1 MISIAKINHF
11 GLVAKQNQNNL
22 IVFNIVSRFK
32 QNTAMTE
39 ISKEL
44 SNYLS
49 DRGLTQKSIAT
60 TLGVSEQ
67 FVNALVNGRRAFGRK
82 TSQDWQKHFGLS
94 AVWLMT
100 GEGDMLSS
108 TSSAKPQQSKKAER
122 VTDDEAYKVPLV
134 PISALAGSLND
145 FSLSVKR
152 DDCETVISPIKDIDM
167 AIKISGDSMEP
178 EYPADSQVFV
188 KKINER
194 AFLEWGRVYVLNTC
208 NGIVIKRLM
217 PTADPNT
224 VLCESIN
231 PKYPPFEVN
240 LENVNGVY
248 RVMMCMS
255 FK

>member
-1 MISIAKINHF
+1 MNTVKDRTLEFIK
-11 GLVAKQNQNNL
+11 
-22 IVFNIVSRFK
+22 FK
-32 QNTAMTE
+32 
-39 ISKEL
+39 
-44 SNYLS
+44 
-49 DRGLTQKSIAT
+49 GLTMKAFEQRCDLSTGYVTSMRK
-60 TLGVSEQ
+60 GYGSEKLNN
-67 FVNALVNGRRAFGRK
+67 VLTAFPELNRE
-82 TSQDWQKHFGLS
+82 
-94 AVWLMT
+94 WLLY

-108 TSSAKPQQSKKAER
+108 SSSAQPQPSVKNER

-134 PISALAGSLND
+134 PISALGGSLND
-145 FSLSVKR
+145 FNLAVKR

-178 EYPADSQVFV
+178 EYPSDSQVFI
-188 KKINER
+188 KKVNER

-217 PTADPNT
+217 PTNDPNT

-248 RVMMCMS
+248 RVIMCMS

>member
-1 MISIAKINHF
+1 MISIAKVNYF
-11 GLVAKQNQNNL
+11 GLVTKQNQINL
-22 IVFNIVSRFK
+22 LVFNIVSRFK
-32 QNTAMTE
+32 QKTAMTE

-44 SNYLS
+44 SKYLN

-82 TSQDWQKHFGLS
+82 TSQEWQKHFGLS
-94 AVWLMT
+94 AVWLLT

-108 TSSAKPQQSKKAER
+108 TSSAQPQPSVKNER
-122 VTDDEAYKVPLV
+122 VVDDEAYKVPLV
-134 PISALAGSLND
+134 PISALGGSLND
-145 FSLSVKR
+145 FNTTVCR

-178 EYPADSQVFV
+178 EYPSGSTVLI
-188 KKINER
+188 KKINEH
-194 AFLEWGRVYVLNTC
+194 AFLEWGKVYVLSTC
-208 NGIVIKRLM
+208 NGTVIKRLM
-217 PTADPNT
+217 PTDDPNK

-231 PKYPPFEVN
+231 PKYPPFEVS
-240 LENVNGVY
+240 LEHVYGVY
-248 RVMMCMS
+248 IVMMCMS

>member
-1 MISIAKINHF
+1 MKK
-11 GLVAKQNQNNL
+11 GE
-22 IVFNIVSRFK
+22 R
-32 QNTAMTE
+32 
-39 ISKEL
+39 
-44 SNYLS
+44 
-49 DRGLTQKSIAT
+49 LTQAIDYLKKTGKAKTLDDIANVIQRSKT
-60 TLGVSEQ
+60 NISS
-67 FVNALVNGRRAFGRK
+67 AANGNHRYLTDKFL
-82 TSQDWQKHFGLS
+82 SHFNMCYDNMFNLK
-94 AVWLMT
+94 WLLT

-108 TSSAKPQQSKKAER
+108 SSSAKPQPSAKAER
-122 VTDDEAYKVPLV
+122 LSDDEAYKVPLV
-134 PISALAGSLND
+134 PISALGGSLND
-145 FSLSVKR
+145 FNLAVCR
-152 DDCETVISPIKDIDM
+152 ADCETVISPIKDIDM

-178 EYPADSQVFV
+178 EYPSGSQVLI
-188 KKINER
+188 KKVNER

>member
-1 MISIAKINHF
+1 MEK
-11 GLVAKQNQNNL
+11 GE
-22 IVFNIVSRFK
+22 R
-32 QNTAMTE
+32 
-39 ISKEL
+39 
-44 SNYLS
+44 
-49 DRGLTQKSIAT
+49 LTQAIDYLKKTGKAKTLDDIANVIQRSKT
-60 TLGVSEQ
+60 NISS
-67 FVNALVNGRRAFGRK
+67 AANGNHRYLTDKFL
-82 TSQDWQKHFGLS
+82 SHFNMCYDNIFSLK
-94 AVWLMT
+94 WLIT

-108 TSSAKPQQSKKAER
+108 SSSAQPQPSVKNER
-122 VTDDEAYKVPLV
+122 VADDEVYKVPLV
-134 PISALAGSLND
+134 PISALGGSLND
-145 FSLSVKR
+145 FNTTVCR

-178 EYPADSQVFV
+178 EYPSDSQVFV
-188 KKINER
+188 KKVNER

-217 PTADPNT
+217 PTNDPNT

>member
-1 MISIAKINHF
+1 MNPRNKVIELIAEKENMTISQLA
-11 GLVAKQNQNNL
+11 Q
-22 IVFNIVSRFK
+22 
-32 QNTAMTE
+32 
-39 ISKEL
+39 
-44 SNYLS
+44 
-49 DRGLTQKSIAT
+49 
-60 TLGVSEQ
+60 TLGKPANSLYDIQKGKIKGISEKLADLLLQ
-67 FVNALVNGRRAFGRK
+67 KFPYYNK
-82 TSQDWQKHFGLS
+82 T
-94 AVWLMT
+94 WLMT

-108 TSSAKPQQSKKAER
+108 SSSAQPQPSVKNER
-122 VTDDEAYKVPLV
+122 MADDEAYKVPLV
-134 PISALAGSLND
+134 PVSALAGSLND

-178 EYPADSQVFV
+178 EYPSDSQVFV

-217 PTADPNT
+217 PTNDPNT

>member
-1 MISIAKINHF
+1 MRERFERFDKYMKLK
-11 GLVAKQNQNNL
+11 GLNDNQVTN
-22 IVFNIVSRFK
+22 
-32 QNTAMTE
+32 E
-39 ISKEL
+39 CGL
-44 SNYLS
+44 SQGLLGQARTGKS
-49 DRGLTQKSIAT
+49 DLGAKSIDKI
-60 TLGVSEQ
+60 LNVY
-67 FVNALVNGRRAFGRK
+67 
-82 TSQDWQKHFGLS
+82 QDLNK
-94 AVWLMT
+94 VWLLT

-108 TSSAKPQQSKKAER
+108 SSSTQPQPSVKNER
-122 VTDDEAYKVPLV
+122 VADDEAYKVPLV
-134 PISALAGSLND
+134 PISALGGSLND
-145 FSLSVKR
+145 FNLAVKR

-178 EYPADSQVFV
+178 EYPSDSQVFV

-217 PTADPNT
+217 PTNDPNT

-248 RVMMCMS
+248 RVIMCMS

>member
-1 MISIAKINHF
+1 MREKFERFDKYMKHKGLNDNQVTVECKLSQGLLGQARKGKSDLGAKAIDKI
-11 GLVAKQNQNNL
+11 L
-22 IVFNIVSRFK
+22 
-32 QNTAMTE
+32 NTYQDL
-39 ISKEL
+39 SK
-44 SNYLS
+44 
-49 DRGLTQKSIAT
+49 
-60 TLGVSEQ
+60 
-67 FVNALVNGRRAFGRK
+67 
-82 TSQDWQKHFGLS
+82 
-94 AVWLMT
+94 VWLMT

-178 EYPADSQVFV
+178 EYPSDSQVFV
-188 KKINER
+188 KKVNER

-248 RVMMCMS
+248 RVMLCMS

>member
-1 MISIAKINHF
+1 MNTVKDRTLEFIK
-11 GLVAKQNQNNL
+11 
-22 IVFNIVSRFK
+22 FK
-32 QNTAMTE
+32 
-39 ISKEL
+39 
-44 SNYLS
+44 
-49 DRGLTQKSIAT
+49 GLTMKAFEQRCDLSTGYVTSMRK
-60 TLGVSEQ
+60 GYGSEKLNN
-67 FVNALVNGRRAFGRK
+67 VLTAFPELNRE
-82 TSQDWQKHFGLS
+82 
-94 AVWLMT
+94 WLLY

-108 TSSAKPQQSKKAER
+108 SSSAQPQPSVKNER
-122 VTDDEAYKVPLV
+122 VVDDEAYKVPLV

-178 EYPADSQVFV
+178 EYPSDSQVFV

-217 PTADPNT
+217 PTNDPNT

-248 RVMMCMS
+248 RVIMCMS

>member
-1 MISIAKINHF
+1 MNTVKDRTLEFIK
-11 GLVAKQNQNNL
+11 
-22 IVFNIVSRFK
+22 FK
-32 QNTAMTE
+32 
-39 ISKEL
+39 
-44 SNYLS
+44 
-49 DRGLTQKSIAT
+49 GLTMKAFEQRCDLSTGYVTSMRK
-60 TLGVSEQ
+60 GYGSEKLNN
-67 FVNALVNGRRAFGRK
+67 VLTAFPELNRE
-82 TSQDWQKHFGLS
+82 
-94 AVWLMT
+94 WLLY

-108 TSSAKPQQSKKAER
+108 TSSAQPQPSVKNER
-122 VTDDEAYKVPLV
+122 VADDEAYKVPLV
-134 PISALAGSLND
+134 PVSALAGSLND

-178 EYPADSQVFV
+178 EYPSDSQVFI
-188 KKINER
+188 KKVNER

-217 PTADPNT
+217 PTNDPNT

-248 RVMMCMS
+248 RVIMCMS

>member
-1 MISIAKINHF
+1 MNTVKDRTLEFIK
-11 GLVAKQNQNNL
+11 
-22 IVFNIVSRFK
+22 FK
-32 QNTAMTE
+32 
-39 ISKEL
+39 
-44 SNYLS
+44 
-49 DRGLTQKSIAT
+49 GLTMKAFEQRCDLSTGYVTSMRK
-60 TLGVSEQ
+60 GYGSEKLNN
-67 FVNALVNGRRAFGRK
+67 VLTAFPELNRE
-82 TSQDWQKHFGLS
+82 
-94 AVWLMT
+94 WLLY

-108 TSSAKPQQSKKAER
+108 SSSAQPQPSVKNER
-122 VTDDEAYKVPLV
+122 VADDEAYKVPLV

-178 EYPADSQVFV
+178 EYPSDSQVFV

-217 PTADPNT
+217 PTNDPNT

>member
-1 MISIAKINHF
+1 MNTVKDRTLEFIK
-11 GLVAKQNQNNL
+11 
-22 IVFNIVSRFK
+22 FK
-32 QNTAMTE
+32 
-39 ISKEL
+39 
-44 SNYLS
+44 
-49 DRGLTQKSIAT
+49 GLTMKAFEQRCDLSTGYVTSMRK
-60 TLGVSEQ
+60 GYGSEKLNN
-67 FVNALVNGRRAFGRK
+67 VLTAFPELNRE
-82 TSQDWQKHFGLS
+82 
-94 AVWLMT
+94 WLLY

-108 TSSAKPQQSKKAER
+108 SSSAQPQPSVKNEHVA
-122 VTDDEAYKVPLV
+122 DDEAYKVPLV

-178 EYPADSQVFV
+178 EYPSDSQVFV

-217 PTADPNT
+217 PTNDPNT

-248 RVMMCMS
+248 RVIMCMS

>member
-1 MISIAKINHF
+1 MRERFERFDKYMKHKGLNDNQVTVECKLSQGLLGQARKGKSDLGTKTIEKI
-11 GLVAKQNQNNL
+11 L
-22 IVFNIVSRFK
+22 NI
-32 QNTAMTE
+32 
-39 ISKEL
+39 
-44 SNYLS
+44 Y
-49 DRGLTQKSIAT
+49 
-60 TLGVSEQ
+60 
-67 FVNALVNGRRAFGRK
+67 
-82 TSQDWQKHFGLS
+82 QDLNK
-94 AVWLMT
+94 VWLMT

-134 PISALAGSLND
+134 PVSALAGSLND

>member
-1 MISIAKINHF
+1 MNTVKDRTLEFIK
-11 GLVAKQNQNNL
+11 
-22 IVFNIVSRFK
+22 FK
-32 QNTAMTE
+32 
-39 ISKEL
+39 
-44 SNYLS
+44 
-49 DRGLTQKSIAT
+49 GLTMKAFEQRCDLSTGYVTSMRK
-60 TLGVSEQ
+60 GYGSEKLNN
-67 FVNALVNGRRAFGRK
+67 VLTAFPELNRE
-82 TSQDWQKHFGLS
+82 
-94 AVWLMT
+94 WLLY

-108 TSSAKPQQSKKAER
+108 PSSAQPQPSVKNER
-122 VTDDEAYKVPLV
+122 VADDEAYKVPLV

-178 EYPADSQVFV
+178 EYPSDSQVFV

-217 PTADPNT
+217 PTNDPNT

-248 RVMMCMS
+248 RVIMCMS

>member
-1 MISIAKINHF
+1 MNTVKDRTMLFIKFKGITMKTFEQRCDLSSGYVTSMRKGF
-11 GLVAKQNQNNL
+11 GSEKLNNVL
-22 IVFNIVSRFK
+22 M
-32 QNTAMTE
+32 AYP
-39 ISKEL
+39 EL
-44 SNYLS
+44 N
-49 DRGLTQKSIAT
+49 R
-60 TLGVSEQ
+60 E
-67 FVNALVNGRRAFGRK
+67 
-82 TSQDWQKHFGLS
+82 
-94 AVWLMT
+94 WLLY
-100 GEGDMLSS
+100 GEGEMLKASS
-108 TSSAKPQQSKKAER
+108 SSQPQPSTKVER

-134 PISALAGSLND
+134 PISALGGSLND
-145 FSLSVKR
+145 FNTAVCR
-152 DDCETVISPIKDIDM
+152 ADCETVISPIKDIDM

-178 EYPADSQVFV
+178 EYPSGSQVLI
-188 KKINER
+188 KKVNER

>member
-1 MISIAKINHF
+1 MRERFERFDKYMKLK
-11 GLVAKQNQNNL
+11 GLNDNQVTN
-22 IVFNIVSRFK
+22 
-32 QNTAMTE
+32 E
-39 ISKEL
+39 CGL
-44 SNYLS
+44 SQGLLGQARTGKS
-49 DRGLTQKSIAT
+49 DLGAKSIDKI
-60 TLGVSEQ
+60 LNVY
-67 FVNALVNGRRAFGRK
+67 
-82 TSQDWQKHFGLS
+82 QDLNK
-94 AVWLMT
+94 VWLLT
-100 GEGDMLSS
+100 GEGEMLKAS
-108 TSSAKPQQSKKAER
+108 SSAQPQPSAKAER
-122 VTDDEAYKVPLV
+122 LSDDEAYKVPLV
-134 PISALAGSLND
+134 PISALGGSLND
-145 FSLSVKR
+145 FNLAVKR
-152 DDCETVISPIKDIDM
+152 ADCETVISPIKDIDM

-178 EYPADSQVFV
+178 EYPSDSQVFV

-217 PTADPNT
+217 PTNDPNT

>member
-1 MISIAKINHF
+1 MKK
-11 GLVAKQNQNNL
+11 GE
-22 IVFNIVSRFK
+22 R
-32 QNTAMTE
+32 
-39 ISKEL
+39 
-44 SNYLS
+44 
-49 DRGLTQKSIAT
+49 LTQAIDYLKKTGKAKTLDDIANVIQRSKT
-60 TLGVSEQ
+60 NISS
-67 FVNALVNGRRAFGRK
+67 AANGNHRYLTDKFL
-82 TSQDWQKHFGLS
+82 SHFNMCYDNIFNLK
-94 AVWLMT
+94 WLMT

-108 TSSAKPQQSKKAER
+108 TSSAQPQPSVKNER
-122 VTDDEAYKVPLV
+122 VADDEAYKVPLV

-178 EYPADSQVFV
+178 EYPSDSQVFV

-217 PTADPNT
+217 PTNDPNT

>member
-1 MISIAKINHF
+1 MNTVKDRTLEFIK
-11 GLVAKQNQNNL
+11 
-22 IVFNIVSRFK
+22 FK
-32 QNTAMTE
+32 
-39 ISKEL
+39 
-44 SNYLS
+44 
-49 DRGLTQKSIAT
+49 GLTMKAFEQRCDLSTGYVTSMRK
-60 TLGVSEQ
+60 GYGSEKLNN
-67 FVNALVNGRRAFGRK
+67 VLTAFPELNRE
-82 TSQDWQKHFGLS
+82 
-94 AVWLMT
+94 WLLY

-108 TSSAKPQQSKKAER
+108 TSSAQPQPSVKNER
-122 VTDDEAYKVPLV
+122 VADNEAYKVPLV

-178 EYPADSQVFV
+178 EYPSDSQVFV

-217 PTADPNT
+217 PTNDPNT

>member
-1 MISIAKINHF
+1 MNTVKDRTLEFIK
-11 GLVAKQNQNNL
+11 
-22 IVFNIVSRFK
+22 FK
-32 QNTAMTE
+32 
-39 ISKEL
+39 
-44 SNYLS
+44 
-49 DRGLTQKSIAT
+49 GLTMKAFEQRCDLSTGYVTSMRK
-60 TLGVSEQ
+60 GYGSEKLNN
-67 FVNALVNGRRAFGRK
+67 VLTAFPELNRE
-82 TSQDWQKHFGLS
+82 
-94 AVWLMT
+94 WLLY

-108 TSSAKPQQSKKAER
+108 TSSAQSQPSVKNEH

-134 PISALAGSLND
+134 PVSALAGSLND

-178 EYPADSQVFV
+178 EYPSDSQVFV

>member
-1 MISIAKINHF
+1 MRERFERFNKYMKLK
-11 GLVAKQNQNNL
+11 GLNDNQVTN
-22 IVFNIVSRFK
+22 
-32 QNTAMTE
+32 E
-39 ISKEL
+39 CGL
-44 SNYLS
+44 SQGLLGQARTGKS
-49 DRGLTQKSIAT
+49 DLGAKSIDKI
-60 TLGVSEQ
+60 LNVY
-67 FVNALVNGRRAFGRK
+67 
-82 TSQDWQKHFGLS
+82 QDLNK
-94 AVWLMT
+94 VWLLT

-108 TSSAKPQQSKKAER
+108 SSSAQPQPSVKNER
-122 VTDDEAYKVPLV
+122 VADDEAYKVPLV
-134 PISALAGSLND
+134 PVSALAGSLND

-178 EYPADSQVFV
+178 EYPSDSQVFV

-217 PTADPNT
+217 PTNDPNT

>member
-1 MISIAKINHF
+1 MRERFERFDKYMKHKGLNDNQVTVECKLSQGLLGQARKGKSDLGTKTIEKI
-11 GLVAKQNQNNL
+11 L
-22 IVFNIVSRFK
+22 NI
-32 QNTAMTE
+32 
-39 ISKEL
+39 
-44 SNYLS
+44 Y
-49 DRGLTQKSIAT
+49 
-60 TLGVSEQ
+60 
-67 FVNALVNGRRAFGRK
+67 
-82 TSQDWQKHFGLS
+82 QDLNK
-94 AVWLMT
+94 VWLMT

-108 TSSAKPQQSKKAER
+108 TSSAQPQPSVKNER

-134 PISALAGSLND
+134 PISALGGSLND
-145 FSLSVKR
+145 FNTAVCR

-178 EYPADSQVFV
+178 EYPSDSQVFI
-188 KKINER
+188 KKVNER

-217 PTADPNT
+217 PTNDPNT

-248 RVMMCMS
+248 RVIMCMS

>member
-1 MISIAKINHF
+1 MNTVKDRTLEFIK
-11 GLVAKQNQNNL
+11 
-22 IVFNIVSRFK
+22 FK
-32 QNTAMTE
+32 
-39 ISKEL
+39 
-44 SNYLS
+44 
-49 DRGLTQKSIAT
+49 GLTMKAFEQRCDLSTGYVTSMRK
-60 TLGVSEQ
+60 GYGSEKLNN
-67 FVNALVNGRRAFGRK
+67 VLTAFPELNRE
-82 TSQDWQKHFGLS
+82 
-94 AVWLMT
+94 WLLY

-108 TSSAKPQQSKKAER
+108 TSNAQPQPSVKNER
-122 VTDDEAYKVPLV
+122 VADDEAYKVPLV
-134 PISALAGSLND
+134 PISALGGSLND
-145 FSLSVKR
+145 FNLAVKR

-178 EYPADSQVFV
+178 EYPSDSQVFV

-217 PTADPNT
+217 PTNDPNT

-248 RVMMCMS
+248 RVIMCMS